1 MPEEATVAVELERL
15 RGVTEAGFARLGGR
29 LDVVLERT
37 DRAEEDVRRLREDH
51 DQDIADLRASVEDLK
66 RARWP
71 LPSVAALTG
80 VAALVLTLYELAA
93 R

>member
-1 MPEEATVAVELERL
+1 MAS
-15 RGVTEAGFARLGGR
+15 EAGFARLGRR

-37 DRAEEDVRRLREDH
+37 DHAEEDVRRLREDH
-51 DQDIADLRASVEDLK
+51 DQDITDLRAAVEDLK

-80 VAALVLTLYELAA
+80 LAALVLTLYELAA